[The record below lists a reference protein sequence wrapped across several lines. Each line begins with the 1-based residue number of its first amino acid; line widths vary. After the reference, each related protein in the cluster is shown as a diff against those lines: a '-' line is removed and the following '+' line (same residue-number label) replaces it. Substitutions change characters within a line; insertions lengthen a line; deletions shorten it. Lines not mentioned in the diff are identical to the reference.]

1 MSAPHSPDALPAAAA
16 VKSQRVLACVLCQQ
30 RKVKCDRKFPC
41 SGCVKHGIQCVPAT
55 QTRRRRRRF
64 PERDLLA
71 RLRYYEDLLRQNKIK
86 FDPLHGPSQPSSSVH
101 DDDDKDSPQGSY
113 ESGDEQQTETVVA
126 LGPSPAPPAASY
138 QAKDFWQAMG
148 SAFRETNVNNDIESL
163 TLGISKLMVHTAMN
177 QMYDNDDHLLF
188 GSRDSH
194 SAVDLST
201 LHPEPIQIFRLW
213 QVYLDNVDPLLKVTH
228 IPTLQGRIVD
238 AASRLKGIDRNLEA
252 LMFSIYSM
260 AVLSLDKDECES
272 MFGLTKKDLTTKYQ
286 FACQQA
292 LSNASFLRCND
303 RDCLTAMFLYLL
315 SVRTATMPSSLSSLL
330 GIAVRIAERMGLDSE
345 ADLAKHSVLEAEM
358 RRRLWWSL
366 VIFDHR
372 TREKTQMHSSSL
384 VPTWDCKVPLNV
396 NDCDLRAE
404 TKEPPA
410 EEAHGK
416 PTEALFAVVRAEMA
430 DFVRNTPSHLDFT
443 MPILKPIARPLPE
456 GGDLAALHRI
466 IEDKHLRRCDE
477 DNPLQ
482 LLSKWTVRSYIAKHR
497 LLAHYAK
504 FSNPGPNTDAA
515 SSASSSQQPQPP
527 TEAQRATAL
536 SYALAML
543 QCDEK
548 VMGSPLCKGYR
559 WLLEDQF
566 PFPAYVYV
574 VQELRRRPLA
584 RHATQAWRVM
594 SDSFMARFRP
604 VEPQFRPMFN
614 IFGNFILRAWD
625 AFEAA
630 RKRAVAAA
638 RGAKGIEGEA
648 AEPDLTP
655 PPLVPMIRQMLVELD
670 QEAQAAAAAAS
681 ASASAPAS
689 SASAAVTPEL
699 TTASG
704 GSSIGSSALV
714 DMDHLDFN
722 NFIMAMPLSGFGQN
736 ANLAYSFDRVMQDST
751 VYEETSPDPL
761 LFSNSGGGLDGSDP
775 NCQVP
780 TLPVDLDFNNQ
791 GYWNSLEWGA
801 GAGRGW

>member
-1 MSAPHSPDALPAAAA
+1 MSSPHSPVDAAAVPAAAATA

-86 FDPLHGPSQPSSSVH
+86 FDPLHGPSQSSASVH
-101 DDDDKDSPQGSY
+101 DEDDKDSPHGSY
-113 ESGDEQQTETVVA
+113 ESGDEQTTETVVV
-126 LGPSPAPPAASY
+126 LGSSPAPPTVSY
-138 QAKDFWQAMG
+138 QANANNN
-148 SAFRETNVNNDIESL
+148 TNAANDIESL
-163 TLGISKLMVHTAMN
+163 TLGISRLMVHTAMD

-238 AASRLKGIDRNLEA
+238 AASKLKGIDRNLEA
-252 LMFSIYSM
+252 LMFSIYAM
-260 AVLSLDKDECES
+260 AILSLGKDECES

-292 LSNASFLRCND
+292 LSNASFLRCNN
-303 RDCLTAMFLYLL
+303 RDCLTAIFFYLIA
-315 SVRTATMPSSLSSLL
+315 VRTETMPSSLSSLL
-330 GIAVRIAERMGLDSE
+330 GIAMRIAERMGLDSE
-345 ADLAKHSVLEAEM
+345 AKLAQHSVLEAEM

-372 TREKTQMHSSSL
+372 AREKTQHHSSSL

-404 TKEPPA
+404 MKEPPA
-410 EEAHGK
+410 EEANGK

-443 MPILKPIARPLPE
+443 MPILKPIARPLPG
-456 GGDLAALHRI
+456 GGDMATLHRI
-466 IEDKHLRRCDE
+466 IEEKHLKHCDE
-477 DNPLQ
+477 NNPLQ
-482 LLSKWTVRSYIAKHR
+482 LLSMWTVRSYIAKNR
-497 LLAHYAK
+497 LLAYYAK
-504 FSNPGPNTDAA
+504 FSHPDAA
-515 SSASSSQQPQPP
+515 AASQPQPP
-527 TEAQRATAL
+527 TEVQRAGAL

-548 VMGSPLCKGYR
+548 VIGSSITKGYK

-584 RHATQAWRVM
+584 RHAAQAWRVM
-594 SDSFMARFRP
+594 SDSFMARFQQP
-604 VEPQFRPMFN
+604 VDPQFRPMFK

-630 RKRAVAAA
+630 RKRAMAT
-638 RGAKGIEGEA
+638 AKGGGNAEA
-648 AEPDLTP
+648 GANAGADEVPELTP
-655 PPLVPMIRQMLVELD
+655 PPLVPMIRKMLAEMDLED
-670 QEAQAAAAAAS
+670 LQRQNDAAAAS
-681 ASASAPAS
+681 ASASASAAAS
-689 SASAAVTPEL
+689 SSAAGTPDL
-699 TTASG
+699 TTMSG
-704 GSSIGSSALV
+704 PSSIGSSALV

-722 NFIMAMPLSGFGQN
+722 NFIMAMPMSGFGHN
-736 ANLAYSFDRVMQDST
+736 ANLAHSFDRVMQDST
-751 VYEETSPDPL
+751 VYEETSPDSL
-761 LFSNSGGGLDGSDP
+761 LFSSSGGMDGSDP
-775 NCQVP
+775 SCQLP

-791 GYWNSLEWGA
+791 GYWNSLEWSV
-801 GAGRGW
+801 GRGW